1 MKKSLYLMVT
11 LPVFFSVLL
20 LFISGCATISSLM
33 PPISD
38 KKWPKK
44 RVMVM
49 GVTNLSN
56 LSLDESKDVSN
67 DLARGLRNTGFFN
80 IHQQDEPEGYSIFE
94 SETKGNLDFLKQFS
108 DIGMNA
114 IIFTRLYPINQTNV
128 RSGIWPL
135 RKKAK
140 KFTAILNITV
150 FDVHRKTVILNK
162 DIIENITI
170 PFKDLKATNEN
181 ILDVENEKLALRQC
195 LPRMLKKSVKAI
207 YQALNDEIWE
217 GKIIS
222 VDTETTT
229 INAGRDAGLKQG
241 LVLAVLEDGELITT
255 YKGKAYPLTGKEVGK
270 IKIVEIKQRTSIA
283 KPLTTGKFKAGQ
295 IIRVEE

>member
-1 MKKSLYLMVT
+1 MKKSLHLMVT
-11 LPVFFSVLL
+11 LAVFFSVLV

-33 PPISD
+33 PSISD
-38 KKWPKK
+38 KEWPKK

-56 LSLDESKDVSN
+56 LSLDESTDVSN
-67 DLARGLRNTGFFN
+67 GLARGLRKTGFFN

-108 DIGMNA
+108 DMGMNA

-222 VDTETTT
+222 VDTETIT

-270 IKIVEIKQRTSIA
+270 IKIVELKQRTSIA

>member
-20 LFISGCATISSLM
+20 LFISGCATISSLI

-195 LPRMLKKSVKAI
+195 LPGMLKRSVKAI

-222 VDTETTT
+222 VDTETIT